1 MKNQPRSSFV
11 MFVKAS
17 DAVSC
22 PLLSL
27 VFADRSL
34 LGADY
39 DDANCISQIVKKHFL
54 DLARCISQI
63 VKKHFLDLARCIP
76 QIMPS
81 LASLVSG
88 DHSLLGDHLLL
99 QLQTKVYDQPNNL
112 WPERNCQP

>member
-1 MKNQPRSSFV
+1 M

-39 DDANCISQIVKKHFL
+39 DDANCISQIVKKAFL
-54 DLARCISQI
+54 RSCKVYSSNYAL
-63 VKKHFLDLARCIP
+63 F
-76 QIMPS
+76 
-81 LASLVSG
+81 G
-88 DHSLLGDHLLL
+88 LLG
-99 QLQTKVYDQPNNL
+99 L
-112 WPERNCQP
+112 W

>member
-1 MKNQPRSSFV
+1 M

-39 DDANCISQIVKKHFL
+39 DDAN
-54 DLARCISQI
+54 CISQI

>member
-1 MKNQPRSSFV
+1 

-39 DDANCISQIVKKHFL
+39 DDANCISQIVKNHFS

-63 VKKHFLDLARCIP
+63 VKKHFLDLANCIS
-76 QIMPS
+76 QIVKKHFLQGVFLKLCPPWPPW
-81 LASLVSG
+81 SLV
-88 DHSLLGDHLLL
+88 
-99 QLQTKVYDQPNNL
+99 TTAY
-112 WPERNCQP
+112 

>member
-39 DDANCISQIVKKHFL
+39 DDANCISQIVKKHFS
-54 DLARCISQI
+54 DLCKVYFSDC
-63 VKKHFLDLARCIP
+63 KK
-76 QIMPS
+76 
-81 LASLVSG
+81 ASLRSCKLY
-88 DHSLLGDHLLL
+88 SSNYALLGLLG
-99 QLQTKVYDQPNNL
+99 L
-112 WPERNCQP
+112 W